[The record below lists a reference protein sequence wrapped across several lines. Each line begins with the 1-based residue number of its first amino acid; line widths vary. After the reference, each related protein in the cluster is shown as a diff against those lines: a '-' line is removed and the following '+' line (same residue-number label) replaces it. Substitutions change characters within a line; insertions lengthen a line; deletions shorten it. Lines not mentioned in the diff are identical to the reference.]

1 MRRDQRRKR
10 QSDNMANMGMAE
22 AGTGWGPPVLSGAVG
37 LPESVLSFDLLEL
50 MQRKVRTFAAAV
62 LRDSG
67 VPLRTSLV
75 PSM

>member
-1 MRRDQRRKR
+1 MRRDQRRER
-10 QSDNMANMGMAE
+10 QGDNMANMGMAE
-22 AGTGWGPPVLSGAVG
+22 AGTGWGPRVLTGAVG